1 MEMFELSLKILG
13 TMLSIAFSGL
23 LLYITKEIEEVFF
36 KVMFLICSLLILIG
50 GIMFTWSFP
59 IISLCTI

>member
-1 MEMFELSLKILG
+1 MEMFELSLKIFG
-13 TMLSIAFSGL
+13 TMFSIAFSGL
-23 LLYITKEIEEVFF
+23 LLHITREIEEIFF
-36 KVMFLICSLLILIG
+36 KVMFLICSLLFLIG